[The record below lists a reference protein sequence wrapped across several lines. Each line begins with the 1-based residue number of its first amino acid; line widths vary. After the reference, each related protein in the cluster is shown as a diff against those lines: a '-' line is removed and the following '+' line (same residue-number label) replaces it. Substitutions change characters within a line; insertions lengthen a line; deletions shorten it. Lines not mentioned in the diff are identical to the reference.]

1 MQGETP
7 TQNALCNVLCNL
19 AFKESKARR
28 ICAEI
33 LSRVLENG
41 YVRIPKASMERYVV
55 KRLVESGILVVRE
68 LPACNANRVVKVA
81 VLNMAF
87 IAEIYR
93 LLQKPTLPPLCI

>member
-55 KRLVESGILVVRE
+55 KKLVEVGILTLRE
-68 LPACNANRVVKVA
+68 LPACSANRMVKCA
-81 VLNMAF
+81 VLNMALVM
-87 IAEIYR
+87 EIYK
-93 LLQKPTLPPLCI
+93 LLQRPALPPLCV